1 MPADARL
8 FDNTNEVAIHEK
20 GLTDGAP
27 LAAAGEYYPQVWPK
41 PIRGERW
48 RVRLGLL
55 CKDRF

>member
-8 FDNTNEVAIHEK
+8 FDNKFEVAMREK

-41 PIRGERW
+41 PIRRERW

-55 CKDRF
+55 GKDRF